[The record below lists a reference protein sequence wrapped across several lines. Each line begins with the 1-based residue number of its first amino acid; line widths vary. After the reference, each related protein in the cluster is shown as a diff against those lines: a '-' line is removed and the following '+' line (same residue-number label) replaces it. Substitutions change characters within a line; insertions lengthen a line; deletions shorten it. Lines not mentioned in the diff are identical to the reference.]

1 MELTRRFVFHGDACA
16 FSGRIV
22 RPVDIVLESN
32 GSSTLPVTGGRL
44 RSQVP
49 RSKFGDFVRFGTS
62 STLVEGLFDNAKDA
76 VAASHGRMREADL
89 TATTLV
95 NAEVRDTI
103 VGVEPVLKIR
113 RLRATLTSKSPQ
125 GSGEPSIRLGD
136 DTVIEGV
143 TIDKYAL
150 IVELNKGLYQRYD
163 THSKLRAA
171 ADDKRFVREHGPSL
185 LMSASVEG
193 RPAPASGRL
202 LEASGGIYGSIVKSI
217 RWSGKPYPG
226 AEIDHHSVKIP
237 DFGRVFFGEI
247 LVGRKWRRLTMLR
260 VKLGSPI
267 GGDMACCEIDAN
279 GTW

>member
-22 RPVDIVLESN
+22 SPVDLVLESN

-44 RSQVP
+44 RSQVS
-49 RSKFGDFVRFGTS
+49 RSKYGDFVRFGSS
-62 STLVEGLFDNAKDA
+62 STFVEGLYDNAKDV
-76 VAASHGRMREADL
+76 VAASHGRMREAEL
-89 TATTLV
+89 TATTRV
-95 NAEVRDTI
+95 NAEVRDAV
-103 VGVEPVLKIR
+103 VGVEPVLKVK
-113 RLRATLTSKSPQ
+113 RLRASLTSKSAQ
-125 GSGEPSIRLGD
+125 GSGEPSIRLSD

-150 IVELNKGLYQRYD
+150 VVELNKELFQRYD

-171 ADDKRFVREHGPSL
+171 ADDKKFVRDHGPSL
-185 LMSASVEG
+185 LMKAALEG
-193 RPAPASGRL
+193 RPTPASGAL
-202 LEASGGIYGSIVKSI
+202 VEASGGIYASIVKSV
-217 RWSGKPYPG
+217 RWSGIPYPG
-226 AEIDHHSVKIP
+226 AEIDHHTVKVP
-237 DFGRVFFGEI
+237 DFGSIFFGEI
-247 LVGRKWRRLTMLR
+247 FVGRKWRRLTMMR